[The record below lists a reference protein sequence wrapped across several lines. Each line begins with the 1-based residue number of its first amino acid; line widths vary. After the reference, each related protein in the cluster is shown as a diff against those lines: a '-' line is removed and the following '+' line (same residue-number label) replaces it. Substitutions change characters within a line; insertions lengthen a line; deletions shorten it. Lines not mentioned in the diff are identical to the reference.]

1 MYAIVHKNRV
11 ILGPMAWSQKYFTS
25 ILKIRHRITAN
36 IPGQPPAVLPY
47 KINEETAIH
56 NVEENRPNFDTMT
69 QGLEGPHWDLSNDV
83 VIANYIVQDQTIES
97 ARNNFRTIAG
107 YERFKKETSG
117 VKVTVQGTEVTCDT
131 SREGRHIFIQKL
143 LLMKA
148 DDKVNWKFPEGWLN
162 LSRDELG
169 MIVSAGAA
177 HIQGAFDWER
187 IINDQIDQAMT
198 ADELHAIEII
208 EKKNPDRFTIE
219 E

>member
-36 IPGQPPAVLPY
+36 IPGQPPVELPY
-47 KINEETAIH
+47 RINEETAIH
-56 NVEENRPNFDTMT
+56 SVVENKPEFDAMT

-97 ARNNFRTIAG
+97 ARNNFRTIAS

-148 DDKVNWKFPEGWLN
+148 DDRVNWKFPEAWLN

-177 HIQGAFDWER
+177 HIQGAFDWEKS
-187 IINDQIDQAMT
+187 INNQIDQAMT
-198 ADELHAIEII
+198 AAELHAIEIG
-208 EKKNPDRFTIE
+208 EKTNPDRFTIE